1 MKKSMPFRSHRPRSS
16 QPSNV
21 YRRATSAGG
30 FGSKADDNHCGI
42 KAECGACKYVNL
54 DYKTSLDEKHKAG
67 VQILEEAGVIAGA
80 RVLAP
85 TPSPKPFG
93 YRSLFKLAVREAEPG
108 QVRAPIVVDGESTER
123 EARFAIGL
131 FEQGSHK
138 VVDMDRCP
146 LHAASLARLIPDLRR
161 ELELSPL
168 TPYSEATHSG
178 QVRYVAARTA
188 HLTGEVMLTFVVTES
203 LRSELKTLV
212 SNLQR
217 LGHRIN
223 SAHMNIHAERGNAIF
238 GPETVRIAG
247 ADRLRERVLDLDF
260 EVGPTSFFQINPWQA
275 MTLYR
280 RVEQIAGPAAPSAVA
295 WDLYCGIGQMS
306 LVLARLGYKVLGV
319 EENPKSIEDAG
330 DNARR
335 NRLETQT
342 HFVAARV
349 EDVKD
354 EIPAWA
360 STPELIVV
368 NPSRRGLAEVT
379 REELADLLAARP
391 KTRLVYVSCSVDS
404 LARDLKDLT
413 ERTGFRVR
421 QVEAFDMFAQTDGLE
436 WLVVLTH

>member
-21 YRRATSAGG
+21 YRRATSAR
-30 FGSKADDNHCGI
+30 GSLGQTAENHCGI
-42 KAECGACKYVNL
+42 KAECGVCRYVNQ
-54 DYKTSLDEKHKAG
+54 DYKASLDEKHKAG
-67 VQILEEAGVIAGA
+67 LQILEEAGVTSGA
-80 RVLAP
+80 RILPP

-108 QVRAPIVVDGESTER
+108 KASPYVSPEGEVTER
-123 EARFAIGL
+123 MSRFAIGL

-138 VVDMDRCP
+138 VVDMDQCP
-146 LHAASLARLIPDLRR
+146 LHAPSLARLIPDLRR
-161 ELELSPL
+161 ELEQSPLSPYCE
-168 TPYSEATHSG
+168 TTHTG

-188 HLTGEVMLTFVVTES
+188 HLTGEVMLTFVVTEP
-203 LRSELKTLV
+203 LRAELKSLV
-212 SNLQR
+212 ANLQR

-223 SAHMNIHAERGNAIF
+223 SAHMNIHTERGNAIF
-238 GPETVRIAG
+238 GPETLRIAG

-260 EVGPTSFFQINPWQA
+260 EVGPTSFFQVNPWQA
-275 MTLYR
+275 MTMYR

-319 EENPKSIEDAG
+319 EENPKSIEDAA

-335 NRLETQT
+335 NRLDKQS
-342 HFVAARV
+342 HFLAARV

-354 EIPAWA
+354 EIPTWA
-360 STPELIVV
+360 SSPELVVV

-379 REELADLLAARP
+379 REELADLLASRP
-391 KTRLVYVSCSVDS
+391 RTRLVYVSCSVDS

-413 ERTGFRVR
+413 EKTGFRVR